1 MYINISE
8 AFDVIDQ
15 FHKDNNELKYP
26 QRLYAPR
33 NYIMSMEG
41 KKMRSLLCLLGYG
54 LYKDDYHKA
63 LPLAYILEL
72 FHNFTLVHDDIMDD
86 ASLRR
91 GVPTVHVKYDSSS
104 AILTGDVMLIEV
116 YDRLC
121 KLNLDDLSSYMSLF
135 NTMAREVCEGQS
147 MDMDFENREDVSI
160 EEYLKMI
167 ELKTSVLIG
176 LSLRFGSKY
185 AGASAEDEYHLY
197 QFGVNAGIGFQLQD
211 DLLDVYGDPAIFG
224 KKVGG
229 DIIQGKKTYLY
240 LRALDLLSDEEK
252 LNFVELYTSQG
263 TSEMTKVSKV
273 TEAFDQLYIRNYCE
287 EAKQAFFD
295 LALTHLK
302 CVNVSE
308 SKKSELIDFSK
319 SLLHRSK

>member
-1 MYINISE
+1 MIWQI
-8 AFDVIDQ
+8 I
-15 FHKDNNELKYP
+15 
-26 QRLYAPR
+26 RLYSTRWP
-33 NYIMSMEG
+33 E
-41 KKMRSLLCLLGYG
+41 
-54 LYKDDYHKA
+54 
-63 LPLAYILEL
+63 
-72 FHNFTLVHDDIMDD
+72 
-86 ASLRR
+86 
-91 GVPTVHVKYDSSS
+91 KY
-104 AILTGDVMLIEV
+104 
-116 YDRLC
+116 
-121 KLNLDDLSSYMSLF
+121 
-135 NTMAREVCEGQS
+135 EGQS
-147 MDMDFENREDVSI
+147 MDMDFESRKDVTI

-185 AGASAEDEYHLY
+185 AGASSEDEYHLY

-211 DLLDVYGDPAIFG
+211 DLLDVYGDPAVFG

-240 LRALDLLSDEEK
+240 LRALELLSDAEK
-252 LNFVELYTSQG
+252 INFIEAYADQS
-263 TSEMTKVSKV
+263 TSEISKVSKI
-273 TEAFDQLYIRNYCE
+273 TEVFNQLYIRTYCE

-319 SLLHRSK
+319 ALLHRSK